1 MVLDIVGISSQ
12 KRRERDVDLQYEKFR
27 KEVDYR

>member
-12 KRRERDVDLQYEKFR
+12 KRREREVDLQYEKYR
-27 KEVDYR
+27 KEVNYR